1 MTLNSQ
7 EVRLNTGK
15 LEKTQK
21 TGILRLYDFSK
32 FSEFS
37 NVGSISPQVK
47 LLSVFYARREVMS
60 HQCDYSLLDTEYK

>member
-37 NVGSISPQVK
+37 NV
-47 LLSVFYARREVMS
+47 
-60 HQCDYSLLDTEYK
+60 